1 MTHSTRTPTGNIEA
15 EMALLGAMLL
25 GGSNIVEVVAER
37 MRGTDFYREAHGRI
51 FDAMATVTRRGQIL
65 DIVTLKDELLRC
77 HSLEAI
83 GGLPYLMVLG
93 DFVPVATE
101 SGAKHYAQI
110 VQSDSTRRQLYA
122 AAQEIAALAAS
133 ETDAGELTERAE
145 ALILD
150 ATKAR
155 RGPEAYRTMQ
165 TVVESMLSRV
175 EDRIRR
181 GGSMAGIPT
190 GLAKWDRMTGGL
202 CPGQLHIVAARS
214 GMGKSVFG
222 STVAVN
228 VAAQGLSVAVFSS
241 EMMAEDIADR
251 MAAAATSCNAT
262 RIRRGQFSPTEFGA
276 LCQAVAD
283 TIALLPIAFDDT
295 PAISTS
301 QILSKCRQIR
311 RERGL
316 DLVVVDYLQRLTP
329 DTTRKGGTRAEEVS
343 QIAMD
348 LKTMAGVLGVPVVAL
363 AQPNRAVDHR
373 EDKRPKLSDLADS
386 SGIEKEADTVSM
398 IYRPGFYQRAEEG
411 GESSA
416 PEFEEAEILVEK
428 NRGGERGTARVLFSG
443 PYQRFDNL
451 AEEEDGF

>member
-25 GGSNIVEVVAER
+25 GGANMVEVVAER
-37 MRGTDFYREAHGRI
+37 MSGADFYREAHGRI
-51 FDAMATVTRRGQIL
+51 FDAMATITRRCQIL

-77 HSLEAI
+77 HSLEAV

-101 SGAKHYAQI
+101 SGVRHYAQI
-110 VQSDSTRRQLYA
+110 VQADSTRRQLYV

-133 ETDAGELTERAE
+133 EADAGELTERAE

-155 RGPEAYRTMQ
+155 RGPESYRTMQ

-181 GGSMAGIPT
+181 GGTMAGIPT
-190 GLAKWDRMTGGL
+190 GLSKWDRMTGGL

-262 RIRRGQFSPTEFGA
+262 RIRRGQFSPAEFGA

-348 LKTMAGVLGVPVVAL
+348 LKTMAGTLGVPVVAL

-411 GESSA
+411 ESSA

-451 AEEEDGF
+451 ADEEGGF